1 MKKRKLGNSDIEITE
16 IGLGTNYIGGHNL
29 YESVDETAGIQI
41 IEQALDLGI
50 NFIDTA
56 DSYGMGR
63 SEELVGKAL
72 GSKKYQVVIAT
83 KGGITF
89 DGSTQTGSSN
99 DPAYLRKALEASLKR
114 LDRDYIDLYYIH
126 KFDGKTPPEDA
137 YGALMKFKE
146 AGLIRAG
153 GISNFE
159 LPQLKAAL
167 SAGPIAA
174 VQSRYNLFQREVE
187 AELLPFCVKHQ
198 IPFIP
203 WGPLAFGLLGGQYP
217 RDFKLPENDW
227 RHRSGIFDPD
237 GFSDRMDVVETLKL
251 LAEKK
256 KASLPQLAIGWLL
269 SQPIIGSVIA
279 GAKRPEQVKQN
290 TGASFLKLSKEE
302 IARIDALTDRFI
314 IR

>member
-1 MKKRKLGNSDIEITE
+1 MQKRKLGDSDIEITE

-29 YESVDETAGIQI
+29 YESVDEAAGIRI

-56 DSYGMGR
+56 DSYGKGR

-72 GSKKYQVVIAT
+72 GSKKYEVVVAT
-83 KGGITF
+83 KGGYTF
-89 DGSTQTGSSN
+89 DRSNRPGANN
-99 DPAYLRKALEASLKR
+99 DPACLRKALEASLKR
-114 LDRDYIDLYYIH
+114 LNRDYIDLYYIH
-126 KFDGKTPPEDA
+126 KPDGKTPPEEA
-137 YGALMKFKE
+137 YGALMRFKE

-153 GISNFE
+153 GVSNFE
-159 LPQLKAAL
+159 LPELKAAL
-167 SAGPIAA
+167 SAGPIASL
-174 VQSRYNLFQREVE
+174 QSRYNLFQREVE
-187 AELLPFCVKHQ
+187 AELLPFCAEHQ
-198 IPFIP
+198 IQFIP

-217 RDFKLPENDW
+217 RNFKLPENDW

-237 GFSDRMDVVETLKL
+237 GFADRLDVVDTLKL

-256 KASLPQLAIGWLL
+256 KAALPQLAICWLL

-290 TGASFLKLSKEE
+290 TKASFLKLSQEE
-302 IARIDALTDRFI
+302 IAQIDALTDRFI